1 MPEGTNET
9 KKAKADLAAAKAKDK
24 ALRPWYQKKRFMIP
38 IGLVVL
44 SSLVNS
50 LNGDDTGPDPL
61 ATPETSQTS
70 SSESSEATSPETSE
84 PAQDITTIEGL
95 KSAISSLLGE
105 ETNMDI
111 PRNLDVTLSEGDL
124 YVMYAL
130 NENFTSD
137 LMIGGAW
144 SEVSDVVKLVQES
157 GLSNNLTVNGTLA
170 LIDVNGN
177 ELGQQIV
184 FTANFLDGKVPLLNT
199 ENLLGREM
207 WENAASFYIYHPAL
221 RDE

>member
-70 SSESSEATSPETSE
+70 SSESPEATSPETSE

-137 LMIGGAW
+137 LMIYGAW

-221 RDE
+221 RD

>member
-24 ALRPWYQKKRFMIP
+24 ALRPWYKKKRFMIP
-38 IGLVVL
+38 IGLVL
-44 SSLVNS
+44 ISSIVNS
-50 LNGDDTGPDPL
+50 LNGDDTGPDPS

-70 SSESSEATSPETSE
+70 SPETSE
-84 PAQDITTIEGL
+84 PAQDLTTLEGL
-95 KSAISSLLGE
+95 KFAIGSQLGE
-105 ETNMDI
+105 LTNMDI
-111 PRNLDVTLSEGDL
+111 PRNLDVTLYEGDL

-130 NENFTSD
+130 DENFTSNF
-137 LMIGGAW
+137 MIVGAW
-144 SEVSDVVKLVQES
+144 DDVSDIVKLVQAS
-157 GLSNNLTVNGTLA
+157 GLSENLTVNGTLA
-170 LIDVNGN
+170 LIDENGN

-199 ENLLGREM
+199 DNLIGRDM

-221 RDE
+221 RD

>member
-70 SSESSEATSPETSE
+70 SSESPEATSPETSE

-137 LMIGGAW
+137 LMIFGAW
-144 SEVSDVVKLVQES
+144 SEVSDVVELVQES

-199 ENLLGREM
+199 ENLFGREM
-207 WENAASFYIYHPAL
+207 WENAASSYIYHPAL
-221 RDE
+221 RD

>member
-221 RDE
+221 RD

>member
-24 ALRPWYQKKRFMIP
+24 ALRPWYKKKRFMIP
-38 IGLVVL
+38 IGLVL
-44 SSLVNS
+44 ISSIVNS
-50 LNGDDTGPDPL
+50 LNGDDTGPDPS

-70 SSESSEATSPETSE
+70 SPETSE
-84 PAQDITTIEGL
+84 PAQDLTTLEGL
-95 KSAISSLLGE
+95 KFAIGSQLGE
-105 ETNMDI
+105 LTNMDI
-111 PRNLDVTLSEGDL
+111 PRNLDVTLYEGDL

-130 NENFTSD
+130 DENFTSNF
-137 LMIGGAW
+137 MIVGAW
-144 SEVSDVVKLVQES
+144 DDVSDIVKLVQAS
-157 GLSNNLTVNGTLA
+157 GLSENLTVNGTLA
-170 LIDVNGN
+170 LIDENGN

-199 ENLLGREM
+199 ENLIGRDM

-221 RDE
+221 RD

>member
-1 MPEGTNET
+1 MPEGHDET
-9 KKAKADLAAAKAKDK
+9 KKAKAELAAAKAKAK
-24 ALRPWYQKKRFMIP
+24 ALRPWYQKKRFILP
-38 IGLVVL
+38 LGLFVIF
-44 SSLVNS
+44 SISTS
-50 LNGDDTGPDPL
+50 LNGENNSGGST
-61 ATPETSQTS
+61 ATPEV
-70 SSESSEATSPETSE
+70 SETENGGAPEVV
-84 PAQDITTIEGL
+84 QDITTLEGL
-95 KSAISSLLGE
+95 KAAISSQLGE
-105 ETNMDI
+105 ATNMDV
-111 PRNLDVTLSEGDL
+111 PRNLDVTLSDGDL

-130 NENFTSD
+130 NENLTNN

-144 SEVSDVVKLVQES
+144 GEVSDIVKLVQTS
-157 GLSNNLTVNGTLA
+157 GLSENLTLNGTLA

-207 WENAASFYIYHPAL
+207 WENAASSFIYHPAI